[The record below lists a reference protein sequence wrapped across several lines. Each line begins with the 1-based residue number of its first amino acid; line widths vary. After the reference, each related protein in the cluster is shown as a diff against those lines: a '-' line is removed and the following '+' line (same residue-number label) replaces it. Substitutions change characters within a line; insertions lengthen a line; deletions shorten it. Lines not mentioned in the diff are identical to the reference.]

1 MADYYS
7 DRLSA
12 DRLRRVYETATP
24 RIVRYL
30 DAEIGYI
37 KEKISPKDEV
47 LDLGCGY
54 GRVLNEL
61 ADCCNGVVGIDNALS
76 SLLLARDMPLG
87 PTVHLAQM
95 DAADLG
101 FRDRSFD
108 VVVCI
113 QNGISAFKIEPERL
127 LAECMRVTKRGG
139 RVLLSSYSDKI
150 WEDRLEW
157 FRLQSA
163 AGLLGEIDEDAT
175 DSGVIVCK
183 DGFRATTFTRQDFRS
198 LSSRIGA
205 NFRIEE
211 VDNSSLFCEITVG

>member
-12 DRLRRVYETATP
+12 DRLRRVYEIATP

-30 DAEIGYI
+30 DAEIGYV
-37 KEKISPKDEV
+37 KEKIRPTDKV

-54 GRVLNEL
+54 GRVLNDL
-61 ADCCNGVVGIDNALS
+61 ADCCNSVVGIDKAQS
-76 SLLLARDMPLG
+76 SLLLAREMPLN

-95 DAADLG
+95 DAVALG

-150 WEDRLEW
+150 WDDRLEW
-157 FRLQSA
+157 FKLQSA
-163 AGLLGEIDEDAT
+163 AGLLGDIDQDAAGN
-175 DSGVIVCK
+175 GVIVCK
-183 DGFRATTFTRQDFRS
+183 DGFQATTFTRQDFRS
-198 LSSRIGA
+198 LSARICA
-205 NFRIEE
+205 NLRIEE
-211 VDNSSLFCEITVG
+211 VDNSSLFCEIVVG